1 MLWRPVCLATCEINI
16 TIHILT
22 KRKFSHEKPV
32 LTGRMLFTWCTHR
45 SWHIDSRL
53 HTYCLEGPF
62 WVNGLSG
69 FVWKCLFWNQ
79 TQRRSHVLRIT
90 VVSKISCYI
99 FRSMICLLLLLLLF
113 LSSRHYQYLIF
124 FFEAGFCWC
133 LFVCLFLAFFVF
145 IIIWSRIKSQL
156 IILTVLASDL
166 KVSPF

>member
-32 LTGRMLFTWCTHR
+32 LTERMLFTWCTHR
-45 SWHIDSRL
+45 SWHIDSRI
-53 HTYCLEGPF
+53 HTYCLEGLF

-99 FRSMICLLLLLLLF
+99 FRSMICLLLLLF

-133 LFVCLFLAFFVF
+133 LFVCFLLSLYLLLFDPELNL
-145 IIIWSRIKSQL
+145 S
-156 IILTVLASDL
+156 
-166 KVSPF
+166 